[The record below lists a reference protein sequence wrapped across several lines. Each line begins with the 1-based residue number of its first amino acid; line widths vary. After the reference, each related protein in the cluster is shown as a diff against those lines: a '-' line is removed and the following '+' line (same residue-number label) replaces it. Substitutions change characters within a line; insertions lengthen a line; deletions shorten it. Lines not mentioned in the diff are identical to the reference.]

1 MKNDLSLKIIP
12 ASIIILSL
20 FTAWALF
27 HIWTR
32 HMATELGYRISEEQS
47 TKEELMGENKSLK
60 LEISTLKSSKRLEA
74 IARDKLGMQSPN
86 PDQVVY
92 LWIRE

>member
-1 MKNDLSLKIIP
+1 VKNSLSLEILP
-12 ASIIILSL
+12 ASIILL
-20 FTAWALF
+20 CFFTTWAFF

-32 HMATELGYRISEEQS
+32 HMATELGYRISTEQS
-47 TKEELMGENKSLK
+47 TKEELLGENKSLK

-74 IARDKLGMQSPN
+74 IARDKLGMSAPN

-92 LWIRE
+92 LWIKE

>member
-1 MKNDLSLKIIP
+1 MKNGLSLEILP
-12 ASIIILSL
+12 ASIIILCC
-20 FTAWALF
+20 FTAWAFF

-47 TKEELMGENKSLK
+47 TKEELLAENKSLK

-74 IARDKLGMQSPN
+74 IARDRLGMTPPN

-92 LWIRE
+92 LWIKE